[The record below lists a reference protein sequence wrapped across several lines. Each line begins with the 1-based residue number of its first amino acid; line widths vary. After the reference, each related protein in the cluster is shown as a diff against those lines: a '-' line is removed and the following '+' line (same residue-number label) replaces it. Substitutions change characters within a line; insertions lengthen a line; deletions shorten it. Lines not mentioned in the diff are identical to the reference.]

1 MINFQVSCQDFFFMI
16 YLCFTK
22 RLLNGHEMI
31 FLTFDNK
38 INIFIKSENLV
49 FGKPVLSKLF
59 FISAG
64 RE

>member
-1 MINFQVSCQDFFFMI
+1 MI